1 MTSSVTRH
9 RGLLSLSV
17 LCPSRA
23 PRNDVR
29 TSSSRTGPGPMNLA
43 SHCGE
48 PLAALHF
55 ANFNQDYTSLAV
67 GSKSGYRLFTLNS
80 VDKLEQIYECTD
92 TEEVCIV
99 ERLFSSSLVA
109 IVSLTAPR
117 KLKVCHF
124 KKGTEICN
132 YSYSNTILAVKLNR
146 QRLIVCLEES
156 LYIHNIRDMKVLHT
170 IRETPP
176 NPAGLCALS
185 ISNDNCFLAYPGSA
199 TIGEAQVFDTVNLVG
214 LRTTLLCIGC
224 KKHSGHKRT
233 IRDAYYVR
241 LVLKHTFHP
250 FSSQRAVTMIPAHDS
265 PLAAMAF
272 DATGTRLA
280 TASEKGTVIRVFT
293 VPEGQKVFE
302 FRRGVKRCVSI
313 CSLGFSLDSV
323 FLCASSNT
331 ETVHIFKLESPKEKP
346 QEEASTWSDYL
357 GKVLMASTTYLPSQ
371 VSEMLNQGRA
381 FATVRLPFSG
391 HKNVCSLATV
401 QKLPRLL
408 VASSDGYLYI
418 YNVDPQDGGECTL
431 MKQHRLDGSTE
442 SVGGDILDPAGPAK
456 FLVQPSYAAAV
467 AKTATLA
474 SPSCPG
480 FSEEA
485 GAVGG
490 ASLIP
495 EHEITHGE
503 IQLDD
508 ENEFPPVTQ
517 QSES

>member
-199 TIGEAQVFDTVNLVG
+199 TIGEAQVFDTVNL
-214 LRTTLLCIGC
+214 
-224 KKHSGHKRT
+224 
-233 IRDAYYVR
+233 
-241 LVLKHTFHP
+241 
-250 FSSQRAVTMIPAHDS
+250 RAVTMIPAHDS